1 MIAEKLG
8 FTLMQATMEFSSE
21 RAWQAFASARDACV
35 AAGLREGSIIGV
47 VAGTNWHR
55 NRALIANR
63 TKARD
68 VVRREIAR
76 LISSGALEVSGIER
90 STKQKKRRRIIP
102 VSRMQGMTLNF
113 PDNSLK
119 VGRRI
124 FEEIRVRQLQQVS
137 KHSKPRLPKTR
148 SQRPKRTIGRPPKN
162 WPAYGRELVRYKTH
176 EGKNASEKNTR
187 IHLYDWG
194 LENLPPNEQAT
205 LETIEKRLPKLYEA
219 VSLRTHH

>member
-35 AAGLREGSIIGV
+35 AAGLREGSIIGA

-63 TKARD
+63 IKARD
-68 VVRREIAR
+68 VVRGEIAR
-76 LISSGALEVSGIER
+76 LISCGELEVSGIER

-102 VSRMQGMTLNF
+102 VSRLQGMTLNF
-113 PDNSLK
+113 PDNSLT

-124 FEEIRVRQLQQVS
+124 FEEIRVRRPQEAS
-137 KHSKPRLPKTR
+137 KHAKPRLPEKRT
-148 SQRPKRTIGRPPKN
+148 QNPKRTVGRPPKN
-162 WPAYGRELVRYKTH
+162 WAAYSQELARYRAH
-176 EGKNASEKNTR
+176 EGRKALEKEA
-187 IHLYDWG
+187 IDHLLDWG
-194 LENLPPNEQAT
+194 ERNLPKKEQASRSSIVT
-205 LETIEKRLPKLYEA
+205 RLSNL
-219 VSLRTHH
+219 